1 MFDRK
6 RIGSILGVAA
16 LLAGC
21 GQTGKLYLPEP
32 AGEVVTRPTQTTD
45 SAPAPKP
52 PPAPSPE
59 DADKDKKA
67 DKKN

>member
-1 MFDRK
+1 MSDRK
-6 RIGSILGVAA
+6 RIGLSLCLAM

-21 GQTGKLYLPEP
+21 GQTGRLYLPQP
-32 AGEVVTRPTQTTD
+32 AGEVVTRPAQTPD
-45 SAPAPKP
+45 SAPAT
-52 PPAPSPE
+52 APE